1 MKKLT
6 KEEIANIDGYFRAAN
21 YLSATQLYLLDNPLL
36 KRKLSINDIK
46 PRIVGHWGTAPGQNF
61 IYVHLN
67 RIIKKYNLKM
77 IYISGPGHGGQA
89 LIANNYLDGTYTK
102 FYPNIKENEDGLK
115 KLNKQFSFPKGV
127 SSHVEP
133 KVPGSI
139 NEGGELGYSL
149 SHAYGAVLD
158 NPDLIAACVIGDG
171 EAETAP
177 LATSWHINKFINP
190 KRDGFVLPILHR
202 NGYKI
207 ASPTIF
213 GRMTTTEIN
222 NFFSGCGYKAY
233 HVSGDDPLKLHE
245 VMAKALD
252 DAIRDFAK
260 IRRGDNIKYPV
271 IVLSTPKGWTGPKMV
286 ENKRVE
292 NSFRAHQ
299 VPVAIDNTHIDNLA
313 ILEKWLRS
321 YKPEEL
327 FDDDGKLIKRLKD
340 LAPAP
345 SKCMGSSPFAN
356 GGLLLKEVITPDWEK
371 YALNIETPGTVIA
384 QDTLELGNYI
394 RDLFKLNAKNKNFRI
409 FGPDEALSNR
419 FNHAFEVENR
429 TWDGKILK
437 GDEYLSPT
445 GRIMDSFLSEH
456 VCEGMLEGYLLTG
469 RHGFMHSYEAFTR
482 IIDSMTS
489 QHSKWLKMCSE
500 IKWRED
506 IASLNYLLVSHVF
519 QQDHNGYTHQDP
531 GFLNHVA
538 TKKKDIVRIYLPP
551 DTNTL
556 LCTFDHIIKTKNRIN
571 VVVASK
577 HERAQ
582 WLNKKEAKIHCKKG
596 LGIWNF
602 ASDET
607 ANPDIIIACAGE
619 TPTLEALAAVDILR
633 TSIKNIKIRFINVV
647 DLMKLDNDHPHGLSD
662 EEYDRLFTK
671 DKPIIFNFHG
681 YPSLI
686 KELIYNR
693 ENRNISIHGYQ
704 EEGTITTP
712 FDIRVQSEIDRFHL
726 VIDAIN
732 KMPKYRKNGQ
742 VLVDWCNDMLKKH
755 NRHIAEFGED
765 MPYIKNWVWTGK
777 K

>member
-46 PRIVGHWGTAPGQNF
+46 SRIVGHWGTAPGQNF

-356 GGLLLKEVITPDWEK
+356 GGLLLKELITPDWEK

-755 NRHIAEFGED
+755 NKHIAEFGED